1 MSFFKQNFLNY
12 DSFFTKDELN
22 SGFKKALEYYD
33 KMELPEGLKICSS
46 TLEKDQDIKSICSI
60 AESIKDRNI
69 VILGIGGSSLGG
81 QFLASFSRNNRIHFF
96 DNIDIEKFSDILN
109 IKDPFFIVI
118 SKSGETSE
126 TIMQLAYILTEN
138 FNWRNNVIILTE
150 NKNSSLVRIANSYG
164 VNVIEH
170 SKKIGGRYSIF
181 SNVGMIIACLC
192 GLDINLLREKAA
204 SVYMNLKTDIIYG
217 ALYNYLFFKK
227 RFDTSAMLLY
237 SDRLE
242 LFGEWWQQLWA
253 ESLGKNNFGSTP
265 ISLVGVTFQHSIMQL
280 FLDGPKNKIFTVIHE
295 KTNFNP
301 KFNPNNDVFL
311 CSEKTN
317 YLRDKNMKDLFCAE
331 REAVLCSLQKCNLPV
346 REIILDFS
354 NYDDS
359 CVAELLAYFI
369 LETVLTGLLFGINPY
384 DQNAV
389 ELVKIATKEKIFDH
403 ST

>member
-1 MSFFKQNFLNY
+1 
-12 DSFFTKDELN
+12 
-22 SGFKKALEYYD
+22 
-33 KMELPEGLKICSS
+33 
-46 TLEKDQDIKSICSI
+46 
-60 AESIKDRNI
+60 
-69 VILGIGGSSLGG
+69 
-81 QFLASFSRNNRIHFF
+81 
-96 DNIDIEKFSDILN
+96 
-109 IKDPFFIVI
+109 
-118 SKSGETSE
+118 
-126 TIMQLAYILTEN
+126 
-138 FNWRNNVIILTE
+138 
-150 NKNSSLVRIANSYG
+150 
-164 VNVIEH
+164 
-170 SKKIGGRYSIF
+170 
-181 SNVGMIIACLC
+181 
-192 GLDINLLREKAA
+192 
-204 SVYMNLKTDIIYG
+204 
-217 ALYNYLFFKK
+217 
-227 RFDTSAMLLY
+227 
-237 SDRLE
+237 
-242 LFGEWWQQLWA
+242 
-253 ESLGKNNFGSTP
+253 
-265 ISLVGVTFQHSIMQL
+265 MQL

-301 KFNPNNDVFL
+301 KFNPNNNVFL